1 MSVREFSDWA
11 AQQPVVLLIVFTALP
26 VLAYGL
32 GKAHGRGRGEM
43 TPWKFVYTVL
53 IYLTVV
59 PGTFAGL
66 IVAYTLFF
74 TRGNLLEANLLV
86 TALPIV
92 SMILTL
98 FAMRGNVEFDAV
110 PGFDRLW
117 GLVVM
122 SGMSFFMALVIS
134 KTGIRLLFF
143 GTIGTFIMLGIACFA
158 LLSWGAHVAFRK
170 KDEDI
175 PEMPRI
181 LDD

>member
-1 MSVREFSDWA
+1 MGVKESSAWA
-11 AQQPVVLLIVFTALP
+11 AQQPAVLLIVFVTLP

-32 GKAHGRGRGEM
+32 GKAHGRGRGELA
-43 TPWKFVYTVL
+43 PWKFVYTVL
-53 IYLTVV
+53 IYSSVV

-86 TALPIV
+86 TALPIASLV
-92 SMILTL
+92 LTL

-122 SGMSFFMALVIS
+122 TGMSFFMALVIS

-143 GTIGTFIMLGIACFA
+143 GTIGTFIMLGVACFA
-158 LLSWGAHVAFRK
+158 LLSWGAHVAFK
-170 KDEDI
+170 KGDEDI
-175 PEMPRI
+175 PEMPKI